1 MVPRLAVLV
10 TVALLGAGG
19 ERQEAASP
27 APAGPFVVVLGIA
40 QDGGAPQA
48 GCRRA
53 CCAERWLDPAQRRR
67 VACLAI
73 VDPLSH
79 QRWML
84 DATPDFATQL
94 RTLDAIEPPARAPGL
109 DGILLTHGH
118 IGHYTGLMYLG
129 REAIGA
135 QAVAVYA
142 MPRMREFLAGN
153 GPWDQLARLDNIE
166 LKPMSADVAVPLNA
180 RITIAPFVV
189 PHRAEYTETVGFRI
203 TGPNRSVLY
212 VPDID
217 KWERWERSIETI
229 LSGVDAAYLDGTFF
243 DSDEVPNRDLAEI
256 PHPLI
261 TETMHRLRSLPA
273 ADRAKVR
280 FIHLNH
286 TNPALQAGSD
296 QRRMIAAAGFRLAA
310 ERERV
315 EL

>member
-1 MVPRLAVLV
+1 MRLPVLV

-19 ERQEAASP
+19 ERQEDASH

-53 CCAERWLDPAQRRR
+53 CCAERWHDPAQRRR

-79 QRWML
+79 QRWMV
-84 DATPDFATQL
+84 DATPDFASQL
-94 RTLDAIEPPARAPGL
+94 RTLDAIEPPDRAPGL

-118 IGHYTGLMYLG
+118 IGHYTGLIHLG
-129 REAIGA
+129 REAMGA
-135 QAVAVYA
+135 KALAVYV

-153 GPWDQLARLDNIE
+153 GPWDQLVRLGNIE
-166 LKPMSADVAVPLNA
+166 LEPMSADVAVTLNA
-180 RITIAPFVV
+180 RITISPLVV
-189 PHRAEYTETVGFRI
+189 PHRDEYTETVGFRI
-203 TGPNRSVLY
+203 AGPNRSVLY

-243 DSDEVPNRDLAEI
+243 DSDEVPNRNMAEI

-273 ADRAKVR
+273 AERAKVR

-286 TNPALQAGSD
+286 TNPALQAGSA
-296 QRRMIAAAGFRLAA
+296 QRRMIEAAGFRVAA

-315 EL
+315 GL